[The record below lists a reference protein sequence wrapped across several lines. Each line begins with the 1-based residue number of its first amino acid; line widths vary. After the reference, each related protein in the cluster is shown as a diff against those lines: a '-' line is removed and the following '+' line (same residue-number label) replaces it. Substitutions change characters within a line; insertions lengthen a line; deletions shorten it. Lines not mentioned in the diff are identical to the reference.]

1 MTKSKRAI
9 AISTL
14 LLVASVRS
22 ATAFFQPKPIIH
34 NNLVALSASAT
45 SSSSRQ
51 KRVSSLTEWGKEN
64 KANIGGVAIQSIPD
78 SGLGLAATK
87 EVPLGSL
94 LVTVPASVTLSVTLG
109 SLGGPDDISVEA
121 MCNDRRTFRG
131 LPWYVQFSLYIYKL
145 NNVSSA
151 KSNVDLKPW
160 LDSLPNT
167 FDTPIRWDKKQRDEL
182 LQYQHMSESVDRQ
195 QEGKK

>member
-1 MTKSKRAI
+1 MTKSKRPI

-51 KRVSSLTEWGKEN
+51 KRVTSLTEWGKEN
-64 KANIGGVAIQSIPD
+64 EVNTGGVAIQSIPD
-78 SGLGLAATK
+78 SGLGLVATQ
-87 EVPLGSL
+87 EVPSGSL
-94 LVTVPASVTLSVTLG
+94 LVTVPAQVTLSVTRG

-121 MCNDRRTFRG
+121 MCNDRRTFRE
-131 LPWYVQFSLYIYKL
+131 LPWYVQFSLYLYKL
-145 NNVSSA
+145 NNVSPI
-151 KSNVDLKPW
+151 KSDVDLKPW
-160 LDSLPNT
+160 LESLPNT

>member
-1 MTKSKRAI
+1 MTKSKRPI

-51 KRVSSLTEWGKEN
+51 KRVTSLTEWGTEN
-64 KANIGGVAIQSIPD
+64 EVNTGGVAIQSIPD
-78 SGLGLAATK
+78 SGLGLVATQ
-87 EVPLGSL
+87 EVPSGSL
-94 LVTVPASVTLSVTLG
+94 LVTVPAQVTLSVTRG

-121 MCNDRRTFRG
+121 MCNDRRTFRE
-131 LPWYVQFSLYIYKL
+131 LPWYVQFSLYLYKL
-145 NNVSSA
+145 NNVSPI
-151 KSNVDLKPW
+151 KSDVDLKPW
-160 LDSLPNT
+160 LESLPNT